1 MASEKYT
8 KFGIELERLILK
20 YVGSE
25 EKFCLDYG
33 IKSTTLYRWQTGG
46 SELNLKKIAYLAEY
60 FSSESSNIGTTVA
73 PVFFVIRLVS
83 NHDTI
88 LQVQEVFNKRTNARR
103 SEKRRN
109 DGQ

>member
-33 IKSTTLYRWQTGG
+33 IRETTLYRWQTGR

-88 LQVQEVFNKRTNARR
+88 LKVQEIYNKRTNARR